1 MHPLTEYPR
10 PAMRRDSYENLNGL
24 WQYAITA
31 SAQRP
36 AGWDG
41 EILVPYAPECRA
53 SGVGRTLQPG
63 QWLHYH
69 RYFAPPAGMGGRVLL
84 HFGAVDYACAVQVN
98 GHLVGGHRGGYWP
111 FTLDI
116 TAQLNG
122 TGRNSLWVAVQD
134 PTGHGTQ
141 ARGKQTLQ
149 PGGMFYPAQSGI
161 WQTVWLERVPENYI
175 QSLTVTPD
183 YDARTV
189 TVKAHTSAPGGAAN
203 LWAVVRAGGV
213 TIAEDWGSDEAG
225 QDGEVTLHIADEYFF
240 PWSPDTPF
248 LYDLTVGTTQG
259 EEEQFDTVHS
269 YFALRKWSCAPD
281 ARGVLRFCLNDK
293 PILLNGLLDQGYWP
307 EGLYT
312 PPSDAAVERELSEVK
327 ALGYNLLRKHAK
339 IEPQRWYYHCDRLGL
354 VVWQDMVNGGSKYNL
369 WFVTYLTNV
378 LQPLMRRLPDKAAL
392 WGLLSRGSESSREE
406 YRRELEDTV
415 QALRCH
421 PCVGCWVPFNEGW
434 GQYDAAGAVQA
445 IRALD
450 DTRLVDEAS
459 GWYDQGG
466 GDVYSLHN
474 YFYPLR
480 VRPQTRTVALSEYG
494 GIAWPM
500 PGHEPPRRTYGY
512 GTAKS
517 REEDT
522 VQALRC
528 HPCVGCWV
536 PFNEG
541 WGQYDAAGAVQA
553 IRALDDTRLVDEASG
568 WYDQGGGDV
577 YSLHNY
583 FYPLRVRPQ
592 TRTVALSEYGGIAW
606 PMPGHEPPR
615 RTYGYGTAKSREE
628 LTARYKKLQL
638 GAVLP
643 QLQKGLS
650 ALVYTQL
657 TDVEDEVNGLFTY
670 DRTAIKPDAN
680 AVRSVNAAL
689 AAEFARVVK

>member
-1 MHPLTEYPR
+1 MHPLAEYPR
-10 PAMRRDSYENLNGL
+10 PAMRRDSCEILNGP
-24 WQYAITA
+24 WQYAITQTA
-31 SAQRP
+31 EYP
-36 AGWDG
+36 AAWQGS
-41 EILVPYAPECRA
+41 ILVPYSPEAPA

-69 RYFAPPAGMGGRVLL
+69 RLFAPPAGEGGRVLL

-98 GHLVGGHRGGYWP
+98 GHLAGGHRGGYWP

-116 TAQLNG
+116 TDLLNG

-141 ARGKQTLQ
+141 ARGKQTLK

-161 WQTVWLERVPENYI
+161 WQTVWLERVPDNYI
-175 QSLTVTPD
+175 QTLTVTPD

-189 TVKAHTSAPGGAAN
+189 TVRVHTAKPGGAVN
-203 LWAVVRAGGV
+203 LWAMVRAGGV
-213 TIAEDWGSDEAG
+213 TIAEDWGSDEAD
-225 QDGEVTLHIADEYFF
+225 QDGEVTLNIPEEHFF

-248 LYDLTVGTTQG
+248 LYDLTVGTNQG
-259 EEEQFDTVHS
+259 EEAGLDTVHS

-281 ARGVLRFCLNDK
+281 AHGVLRFCLNDK

-327 ALGYNLLRKHAK
+327 ALGFNLLRKHAK

-354 VVWQDMVNGGSKYNL
+354 IVWQDIVNGGSTYNL

-378 LQPLMRRLPDKAAL
+378 LQPLLRRFPDGKACRR
-392 WGLLSRGSESSREE
+392 LLSRAKPVSREE
-406 YRRELEDTV
+406 YAHELADTV

-421 PCVGCWVPFNEGW
+421 PCIACWVPFNEGW
-434 GQYDAAGAVQA
+434 GQFDAGKAVQA
-445 IRALD
+445 LRTLD
-450 DTRLVDEAS
+450 GTRLVDEAS
-459 GWYDQGG
+459 GWFDQGG
-466 GDVYSLHN
+466 GDVHSLHN

-480 VRPQTRTVALSEYG
+480 IRPQKRTVALSEYG

-500 PGHEPPRRTYGY
+500 PGHEPPHKTYGY
-512 GTAKS
+512 GTAKD
-517 REEDT
+517 R
-522 VQALRC
+522 Q
-528 HPCVGCWV
+528 
-536 PFNEG
+536 
-541 WGQYDAAGAVQA
+541 
-553 IRALDDTRLVDEASG
+553 
-568 WYDQGGGDV
+568 
-577 YSLHNY
+577 
-583 FYPLRVRPQ
+583 
-592 TRTVALSEYGGIAW
+592 
-606 PMPGHEPPR
+606 
-615 RTYGYGTAKSREE
+615 E

-638 GAVLP
+638 KTVLP
-643 QLQKGLS
+643 QLEKGLS

-670 DRTAIKPDAN
+670 DRAAVKPDAN

-689 AAEFARVVK
+689 AAEFARATNPAKK

>member
-1 MHPLTEYPR
+1 MHPLAEYPR
-10 PAMRRDSYENLNGL
+10 PAMRRDSCEILNGP
-24 WQYAITA
+24 WQYAITQTA
-31 SAQRP
+31 EYP
-36 AGWDG
+36 AAWQGS
-41 EILVPYAPECRA
+41 IMVPYSPEAPA

-69 RYFAPPAGMGGRVLL
+69 RLFAPPAGEGGRVLL

-98 GHLVGGHRGGYWP
+98 GHLAGGHRGGYWP

-116 TAQLNG
+116 TDLLNG

-141 ARGKQTLQ
+141 ARGKQTLK

-161 WQTVWLERVPENYI
+161 WQTVWLERVPDNYI
-175 QSLTVTPD
+175 QTLTVTPD

-189 TVKAHTSAPGGAAN
+189 TVRVHTAKPGGAVN
-203 LWAVVRAGGV
+203 LWAMVRAGGV
-213 TIAEDWGSDEAG
+213 TIAEDRGSDEAD
-225 QDGEVTLHIADEYFF
+225 QDGEVTLNIPEEHFF

-248 LYDLTVGTTQG
+248 LYDLTVGTNQG
-259 EEEQFDTVHS
+259 EEAEFDTVHS

-281 ARGVLRFCLNDK
+281 AHGVLRFCLNDK

-327 ALGYNLLRKHAK
+327 ALGFNLLRKHAK

-354 VVWQDMVNGGSKYNL
+354 IVWQDIVNGGSAYNL

-378 LQPLMRRLPDKAAL
+378 LQPLLRRFPDGKACRR
-392 WGLLSRGSESSREE
+392 LLSRAKPVSREE
-406 YRRELEDTV
+406 YAHELADTV

-421 PCVGCWVPFNEGW
+421 PCIACWVPFNEGW
-434 GQYDAAGAVQA
+434 GQFDAGKAVQA
-445 IRALD
+445 LRTLD
-450 DTRLVDEAS
+450 GTRLVDEAS
-459 GWYDQGG
+459 GWFDQGG
-466 GDVYSLHN
+466 GDVHSLHN

-480 VRPQTRTVALSEYG
+480 IRPQKRTVALSEYG

-500 PGHEPPRRTYGY
+500 PGHEPPHKTYGY
-512 GTAKS
+512 GTAKD
-517 REEDT
+517 R
-522 VQALRC
+522 Q
-528 HPCVGCWV
+528 
-536 PFNEG
+536 
-541 WGQYDAAGAVQA
+541 
-553 IRALDDTRLVDEASG
+553 
-568 WYDQGGGDV
+568 
-577 YSLHNY
+577 
-583 FYPLRVRPQ
+583 
-592 TRTVALSEYGGIAW
+592 
-606 PMPGHEPPR
+606 
-615 RTYGYGTAKSREE
+615 E

-638 GAVLP
+638 KTVLS
-643 QLQKGLS
+643 QLEKGLS

-670 DRTAIKPDAN
+670 DRAAVKPDAN

-689 AAEFARVVK
+689 AAEFARVTNPAKK

>member
-1 MHPLTEYPR
+1 MHPLAEYPR
-10 PAMRRDSYENLNGL
+10 PAMRRDSCEILNGP
-24 WQYAITA
+24 WQYAITQTA
-31 SAQRP
+31 EYP
-36 AGWDG
+36 AAWQGS
-41 EILVPYAPECRA
+41 ILVPYSPEAPA

-69 RYFAPPAGMGGRVLL
+69 RLFAPPAGEGGRVLL

-98 GHLVGGHRGGYWP
+98 GHLAGGHRGGYWP

-116 TAQLNG
+116 TDLLNG

-141 ARGKQTLQ
+141 ARGKQTLK

-161 WQTVWLERVPENYI
+161 WQTVWLERVPDNYI
-175 QSLTVTPD
+175 QTLTVTPD

-189 TVKAHTSAPGGAAN
+189 TVRVHTAKPGGAVN
-203 LWAVVRAGGV
+203 LWAMVRAGGV
-213 TIAEDWGSDEAG
+213 TIAEDWGSDEAD
-225 QDGEVTLHIADEYFF
+225 QDGEVTLNIPEEHFF

-248 LYDLTVGTTQG
+248 LYDLTVGTNQG
-259 EEEQFDTVHS
+259 EEAGFDTVHS

-281 ARGVLRFCLNDK
+281 AHGVLRFCLNDK

-327 ALGYNLLRKHAK
+327 ALGFNLLRKHAK

-354 VVWQDMVNGGSKYNL
+354 IVWQDIVNGGSAYNL

-378 LQPLMRRLPDKAAL
+378 LQPLLRRFPDGKAAYS
-392 WGLLSRGSESSREE
+392 LLSRAKPVGREE
-406 YRRELEDTV
+406 YAHELADTV

-421 PCVGCWVPFNEGW
+421 PCIACWVPFNEGW
-434 GQYDAAGAVQA
+434 GQFDAGKAVQA
-445 IRALD
+445 LRTLD
-450 DTRLVDEAS
+450 GTRLVDEAS
-459 GWYDQGG
+459 GWFDQGG
-466 GDVYSLHN
+466 GDVHSLHN

-480 VRPQTRTVALSEYG
+480 IRPQKRTVALSEYG

-500 PGHEPPRRTYGY
+500 PGHEPPRKTYGY
-512 GTAKS
+512 GTAKD
-517 REEDT
+517 R
-522 VQALRC
+522 Q
-528 HPCVGCWV
+528 
-536 PFNEG
+536 
-541 WGQYDAAGAVQA
+541 
-553 IRALDDTRLVDEASG
+553 
-568 WYDQGGGDV
+568 
-577 YSLHNY
+577 
-583 FYPLRVRPQ
+583 
-592 TRTVALSEYGGIAW
+592 
-606 PMPGHEPPR
+606 
-615 RTYGYGTAKSREE
+615 E

-638 GAVLP
+638 KTVLP
-643 QLQKGLS
+643 QLEKGLS

-670 DRTAIKPDAN
+670 DRAAVKPDAN

-689 AAEFARVVK
+689 AAEFARVTNPAKK

>member
-1 MHPLTEYPR
+1 MHPLAEYPR
-10 PAMRRDSYENLNGL
+10 PALRRDSCEILNGP
-24 WQYAITA
+24 WQYAITQTA
-31 SAQRP
+31 EYP
-36 AGWDG
+36 AAWQGS
-41 EILVPYAPECRA
+41 ILVPYSPEAPA

-69 RYFAPPAGMGGRVLL
+69 RLFAPPAGEGGRVLL

-98 GHLVGGHRGGYWP
+98 GHLAGGHRGGYWP

-116 TAQLNG
+116 TELLNG

-141 ARGKQTLQ
+141 ARGKQTLR

-161 WQTVWLERVPENYI
+161 WQTVWLERVPDNYI
-175 QSLTVTPD
+175 QTLTVTPD

-189 TVKAHTSAPGGAAN
+189 TVRVHTAKPGGAVN
-203 LWAVVRAGGV
+203 LWAMVRAGGV
-213 TIAEDWGSDEAG
+213 TIAEDWGSDEAD
-225 QDGEVTLHIADEYFF
+225 QDGEVTLNIPEEHFF

-259 EEEQFDTVHS
+259 EEAGFDTVHS

-281 ARGVLRFCLNDK
+281 ANGVLRFCLNDK

-327 ALGYNLLRKHAK
+327 ALGFNLLRKHAK

-354 VVWQDMVNGGSKYNL
+354 IVWQDIVNGGSAYNL

-378 LQPLMRRLPDKAAL
+378 LQPLLRRFPDGKACRR
-392 WGLLSRGSESSREE
+392 LLSRVKPASREE
-406 YRRELEDTV
+406 YAHELADTV

-421 PCVGCWVPFNEGW
+421 PCIACWVPFNEGW
-434 GQYDAAGAVQA
+434 GQFDAGKAVQA
-445 IRALD
+445 LRTLD
-450 DTRLVDEAS
+450 GTRLVDEAS
-459 GWYDQGG
+459 GWFDQGG
-466 GDVYSLHN
+466 GDVHSLHN

-480 VRPQTRTVALSEYG
+480 IRPQKRTVALSEYG

-500 PGHEPPRRTYGY
+500 PGHEPPRKTYGY
-512 GTAKS
+512 GMAKD
-517 REEDT
+517 R
-522 VQALRC
+522 Q
-528 HPCVGCWV
+528 
-536 PFNEG
+536 
-541 WGQYDAAGAVQA
+541 
-553 IRALDDTRLVDEASG
+553 
-568 WYDQGGGDV
+568 
-577 YSLHNY
+577 
-583 FYPLRVRPQ
+583 
-592 TRTVALSEYGGIAW
+592 
-606 PMPGHEPPR
+606 
-615 RTYGYGTAKSREE
+615 E

-638 GAVLP
+638 KTVLP
-643 QLQKGLS
+643 QLEKGLS

-670 DRTAIKPDAN
+670 DRAAVKPDAN

-689 AAEFARVVK
+689 AAEFARVTNPAKK

>member
-1 MHPLTEYPR
+1 MHPLAEYPR
-10 PAMRRDSYENLNGL
+10 PAMRRDSCEILNGP
-24 WQYAITA
+24 WQYAITQTA
-31 SAQRP
+31 EYP
-36 AGWDG
+36 AAWQGS
-41 EILVPYAPECRA
+41 ILVPYSPEAPA

-69 RYFAPPAGMGGRVLL
+69 RLFAPPTGEGGRVLL

-98 GHLVGGHRGGYWP
+98 GHLAGGHRGGYWP

-116 TAQLNG
+116 TDLLNG

-141 ARGKQTLQ
+141 ARGKQTLK

-161 WQTVWLERVPENYI
+161 WQTVWLERVPDNYI
-175 QSLTVTPD
+175 QTLTVTPD

-189 TVKAHTSAPGGAAN
+189 TVRVHTAKPGGAVN
-203 LWAVVRAGGV
+203 LWAMVRAGGV
-213 TIAEDWGSDEAG
+213 TIAEDWGSDEAD
-225 QDGEVTLHIADEYFF
+225 QDGEVTLNIPEEHFF

-248 LYDLTVGTTQG
+248 LYDLTVGTNQG
-259 EEEQFDTVHS
+259 EEAEFDTVHS

-281 ARGVLRFCLNDK
+281 AHGVLRFCLNDK

-327 ALGYNLLRKHAK
+327 ALGFNLLRKHAK

-354 VVWQDMVNGGSKYNL
+354 IVWQDIVNGGSTYNL

-378 LQPLMRRLPDKAAL
+378 LQPLLRRFPDGKACRR
-392 WGLLSRGSESSREE
+392 LLSRAKPVSREE
-406 YRRELEDTV
+406 YAHELADTV

-421 PCVGCWVPFNEGW
+421 PCIACWVPFNEGW
-434 GQYDAAGAVQA
+434 GQFDAGKAVQA
-445 IRALD
+445 LRTLD
-450 DTRLVDEAS
+450 GTRLVDEAS
-459 GWYDQGG
+459 GWFDQGG
-466 GDVYSLHN
+466 GDVHSLHN

-480 VRPQTRTVALSEYG
+480 IRPQKRTVALSEYG

-500 PGHEPPRRTYGY
+500 PGHEPPHKTYGY
-512 GTAKS
+512 GTAKD
-517 REEDT
+517 R
-522 VQALRC
+522 Q
-528 HPCVGCWV
+528 
-536 PFNEG
+536 
-541 WGQYDAAGAVQA
+541 
-553 IRALDDTRLVDEASG
+553 
-568 WYDQGGGDV
+568 
-577 YSLHNY
+577 
-583 FYPLRVRPQ
+583 
-592 TRTVALSEYGGIAW
+592 
-606 PMPGHEPPR
+606 
-615 RTYGYGTAKSREE
+615 E

-638 GAVLP
+638 KTVLP
-643 QLQKGLS
+643 QLEKGLS

-670 DRTAIKPDAN
+670 DRAAVKPDAN

-689 AAEFARVVK
+689 AAEFARVTNPAKK

>member
-1 MHPLTEYPR
+1 MNGQHLCRHEGGYASFSVDITEALAEENELVIR
-10 PAMRRDSYENLNGL
+10 CTDDLRD
-24 WQYAITA
+24 QAF
-31 SAQRP
+31 
-36 AGWDG
+36 
-41 EILVPYAPECRA
+41 PY
-53 SGVGRTLQPG
+53 GK
-63 QWLHYH
+63 
-69 RYFAPPAGMGGRVLL
+69 
-84 HFGAVDYACAVQVN
+84 QVRN
-98 GHLVGGHRGGYWP
+98 RGGMWYTP
-111 FTLDI
+111 
-116 TAQLNG
+116 
-122 TGRNSLWVAVQD
+122 V
-134 PTGHGTQ
+134 
-141 ARGKQTLQ
+141 
-149 PGGMFYPAQSGI
+149 SGI
-161 WQTVWLERVPENYI
+161 WQTVWLESVPEAYI
-175 QSLTVTPD
+175 EKLNIENHGASVTISTVPPLEGTVNVEQLGQFSLENG
-183 YDARTV
+183 R
-189 TVKAHTSAPGGAAN
+189 
-203 LWAVVRAGGV
+203 V
-213 TIAEDWGSDEAG
+213 TIAPENPHFWCPDNPYLYRFTLETA
-225 QDGEVTLHIADEYFF
+225 QDRVE
-240 PWSPDTPF
+240 
-248 LYDLTVGTTQG
+248 
-259 EEEQFDTVHS
+259 S
-269 YFALRKWSCAPD
+269 YFAIRSLEIKKVGKYPR
-281 ARGVLRFCLNDK
+281 LCLNGK
-293 PILLNGLLDQGYWP
+293 PYFFHGLLDQGYWP

-339 IEPQRWYYHCDRLGL
+339 IEPQRWYYHCDKLGL

-392 WGLLSRGSESSREE
+392 WGLLSRGSESSRTE

-480 VRPQTRTVALSEYG
+480 VRPQTRAVALSEYG

-500 PGHEPPRRTYGY
+500 PGHEPPR
-512 GTAKS
+512 K
-517 REEDT
+517 
-522 VQALRC
+522 
-528 HPCVGCWV
+528 
-536 PFNEG
+536 
-541 WGQYDAAGAVQA
+541 
-553 IRALDDTRLVDEASG
+553 
-568 WYDQGGGDV
+568 
-577 YSLHNY
+577 
-583 FYPLRVRPQ
+583 
-592 TRTVALSEYGGIAW
+592 
-606 PMPGHEPPR
+606 
-615 RTYGYGTAKSREE
+615 TYGYGTAKSREE

-638 GAVLP
+638 GTVLP

>member
-1 MHPLTEYPR
+1 MHPLAEYPR
-10 PAMRRDSYENLNGL
+10 PAMRRDSCEILNGP
-24 WQYAITA
+24 WQYAITQTA
-31 SAQRP
+31 EYP
-36 AGWDG
+36 AAWQGS
-41 EILVPYAPECRA
+41 ILVPYSSEAPA

-69 RYFAPPAGMGGRVLL
+69 RLFAPPAGEGGRVLL

-98 GHLVGGHRGGYWP
+98 GHLAGGHRGGYWP

-116 TAQLNG
+116 TDLLNG

-141 ARGKQTLQ
+141 ARGKQTLK

-161 WQTVWLERVPENYI
+161 WQTVWLERVPDNYI
-175 QSLTVTPD
+175 QTLTVTPD

-189 TVKAHTSAPGGAAN
+189 TVRVHTAKPGGAVN
-203 LWAVVRAGGV
+203 LWAMVRAGGV
-213 TIAEDWGSDEAG
+213 TIAEDWGSDEAD
-225 QDGEVTLHIADEYFF
+225 QDGEVTLNIPEEHFF

-248 LYDLTVGTTQG
+248 LYDLTVGTNQG
-259 EEEQFDTVHS
+259 EEAGFDTVHS

-281 ARGVLRFCLNDK
+281 AHGVLRFCLNDK

-327 ALGYNLLRKHAK
+327 ALGFNLLRKHAK

-354 VVWQDMVNGGSKYNL
+354 IVWQDIVNGGSAYNL

-378 LQPLMRRLPDKAAL
+378 LQPLLRRFPDGKACRR
-392 WGLLSRGSESSREE
+392 LLSRAKPAGREE
-406 YRRELEDTV
+406 YAHELADTV

-421 PCVGCWVPFNEGW
+421 PCIACWVPFNEGW
-434 GQYDAAGAVQA
+434 GQFDAGKAVQTL
-445 IRALD
+445 RTLD
-450 DTRLVDEAS
+450 GTRLVDEAS
-459 GWYDQGG
+459 GWFDQGG
-466 GDVYSLHN
+466 GDVHSLHN

-480 VRPQTRTVALSEYG
+480 IRPQKRTVALSEYG

-500 PGHEPPRRTYGY
+500 PGHEPPRKTYGY
-512 GTAKS
+512 GTAKD
-517 REEDT
+517 R
-522 VQALRC
+522 Q
-528 HPCVGCWV
+528 
-536 PFNEG
+536 
-541 WGQYDAAGAVQA
+541 
-553 IRALDDTRLVDEASG
+553 
-568 WYDQGGGDV
+568 
-577 YSLHNY
+577 
-583 FYPLRVRPQ
+583 
-592 TRTVALSEYGGIAW
+592 
-606 PMPGHEPPR
+606 
-615 RTYGYGTAKSREE
+615 E

-638 GAVLP
+638 KTVLP
-643 QLQKGLS
+643 QLEKGLS

-670 DRTAIKPDAN
+670 DRAAVKPDAN

-689 AAEFARVVK
+689 AAEFARVTNPAKK

>member
-1 MHPLTEYPR
+1 MHPLAEYPR
-10 PAMRRDSYENLNGL
+10 PAMRRDSCEILNGP
-24 WQYAITA
+24 WQYAITQTA
-31 SAQRP
+31 EYP
-36 AGWDG
+36 AAWQGS
-41 EILVPYAPECRA
+41 ILVPYSPEAPA

-69 RYFAPPAGMGGRVLL
+69 RLFAPPAGEGGRVLL

-116 TAQLNG
+116 TDLLNG

-141 ARGKQTLQ
+141 ARGKQTLK

-161 WQTVWLERVPENYI
+161 WQTVWLERVPDNYI
-175 QSLTVTPD
+175 QTLTVTPD

-189 TVKAHTSAPGGAAN
+189 TVRVHTAKPGGAVN
-203 LWAVVRAGGV
+203 LWAMVRAGGV
-213 TIAEDWGSDEAG
+213 TIAEDWGSDEDD
-225 QDGEVTLHIADEYFF
+225 QDGEVTLNIPEEHFF

-248 LYDLTVGTTQG
+248 LYDLTVGTNQG
-259 EEEQFDTVHS
+259 EEAGLDTVHS

-281 ARGVLRFCLNDK
+281 AHGVLRFCLNDK

-327 ALGYNLLRKHAK
+327 ALGFNLLRKHAK

-354 VVWQDMVNGGSKYNL
+354 IVWQDIVNGGSAYNL

-378 LQPLMRRLPDKAAL
+378 LQPLLRRFPDGKAAYS
-392 WGLLSRGSESSREE
+392 LLSRAKPAGREE
-406 YRRELEDTV
+406 YAHELADTV

-421 PCVGCWVPFNEGW
+421 PCIACWVPFNEGW
-434 GQYDAAGAVQA
+434 GQFDAGKAVQA
-445 IRALD
+445 LRTLD
-450 DTRLVDEAS
+450 GTRLVDEAS
-459 GWYDQGG
+459 GWFDQGG
-466 GDVYSLHN
+466 GDVHSLHN

-480 VRPQTRTVALSEYG
+480 IRPQKRTVALSEYG

-500 PGHEPPRRTYGY
+500 PGHEPPHKTYGY
-512 GTAKS
+512 GTAKD
-517 REEDT
+517 R
-522 VQALRC
+522 Q
-528 HPCVGCWV
+528 
-536 PFNEG
+536 
-541 WGQYDAAGAVQA
+541 
-553 IRALDDTRLVDEASG
+553 
-568 WYDQGGGDV
+568 
-577 YSLHNY
+577 
-583 FYPLRVRPQ
+583 
-592 TRTVALSEYGGIAW
+592 
-606 PMPGHEPPR
+606 
-615 RTYGYGTAKSREE
+615 E

-638 GAVLP
+638 KTVLP
-643 QLQKGLS
+643 QLEKGLS

-670 DRTAIKPDAN
+670 DRAAVKPDAN
-680 AVRSVNAAL
+680 VVRSVNAAL
-689 AAEFARVVK
+689 AAEFARVTNPAKK

>member
-1 MHPLTEYPR
+1 MHPLAEYPR
-10 PAMRRDSYENLNGL
+10 PAMRRDSCEILNGP
-24 WQYAITA
+24 WQYAITQTA
-31 SAQRP
+31 EYP
-36 AGWDG
+36 AAWQGS
-41 EILVPYAPECRA
+41 ILVPYSPEAPA

-69 RYFAPPAGMGGRVLL
+69 RLFAPPAGEGGRVLL

-116 TAQLNG
+116 TDLLNG

-141 ARGKQTLQ
+141 ARGKQTLK

-161 WQTVWLERVPENYI
+161 WQTVWLERVPDNYI
-175 QSLTVTPD
+175 QTLTVTPD

-189 TVKAHTSAPGGAAN
+189 TVRVHTAKPGGAVN
-203 LWAVVRAGGV
+203 LWAMVRAGGV
-213 TIAEDWGSDEAG
+213 TIAEDWGSDEAD
-225 QDGEVTLHIADEYFF
+225 QDGEVTLNIPEEHFF

-248 LYDLTVGTTQG
+248 LYDLTVGTNQG
-259 EEEQFDTVHS
+259 EEAGLDTVHS

-281 ARGVLRFCLNDK
+281 AHGVLRFCLNDK

-327 ALGYNLLRKHAK
+327 ALGFNLLRKHAK

-354 VVWQDMVNGGSKYNL
+354 IVWQDIVNGGSAYNL

-378 LQPLMRRLPDKAAL
+378 LQPLLRRFPDGKACRR
-392 WGLLSRGSESSREE
+392 LLSRAKPAGREE
-406 YRRELEDTV
+406 YAHELADTV

-421 PCVGCWVPFNEGW
+421 PCIACWVPFNEGW
-434 GQYDAAGAVQA
+434 GQFDAGKAVQA
-445 IRALD
+445 LRTLD
-450 DTRLVDEAS
+450 GIRLVDEAS
-459 GWYDQGG
+459 GWFDQGG
-466 GDVYSLHN
+466 GDVHSLHN

-480 VRPQTRTVALSEYG
+480 IRPQKRTVALSEYG

-500 PGHEPPRRTYGY
+500 PGHEPPHKTYGY
-512 GTAKS
+512 GTAKD
-517 REEDT
+517 R
-522 VQALRC
+522 Q
-528 HPCVGCWV
+528 
-536 PFNEG
+536 
-541 WGQYDAAGAVQA
+541 
-553 IRALDDTRLVDEASG
+553 
-568 WYDQGGGDV
+568 
-577 YSLHNY
+577 
-583 FYPLRVRPQ
+583 
-592 TRTVALSEYGGIAW
+592 
-606 PMPGHEPPR
+606 
-615 RTYGYGTAKSREE
+615 E

-638 GAVLP
+638 KTALP
-643 QLQKGLS
+643 QLEKGLS

-670 DRTAIKPDAN
+670 DRAAVKPDAN

-689 AAEFARVVK
+689 AAEFARVTNPAKK

>member
-1 MHPLTEYPR
+1 MHPLAEYPR
-10 PAMRRDSYENLNGL
+10 PAMRRDSCEILNGP
-24 WQYAITA
+24 WQYAITQTA
-31 SAQRP
+31 EYP
-36 AGWDG
+36 AAWQGS
-41 EILVPYAPECRA
+41 ILVPYSPEAPA

-69 RYFAPPAGMGGRVLL
+69 RLFAPPAGEGGRVLL

-116 TAQLNG
+116 TDLLNG

-141 ARGKQTLQ
+141 ARGKQTLK

-161 WQTVWLERVPENYI
+161 WQTVWLERVPDNYI
-175 QSLTVTPD
+175 QTLTVTPD

-189 TVKAHTSAPGGAAN
+189 TVRVHTAKPGGAVN
-203 LWAVVRAGGV
+203 LWAMVRAGGV
-213 TIAEDWGSDEAG
+213 TIAEDWGSDEAD
-225 QDGEVTLHIADEYFF
+225 QDGEVTLNIPEEHFF

-248 LYDLTVGTTQG
+248 LYDLTVGTNQG
-259 EEEQFDTVHS
+259 EEAGLDTVHS

-281 ARGVLRFCLNDK
+281 AHGVLRFCLNDK

-327 ALGYNLLRKHAK
+327 ALGFNLLRKHAK

-354 VVWQDMVNGGSKYNL
+354 IVWQDIVNGGSAYNL

-378 LQPLMRRLPDKAAL
+378 LQPLLRRFPDGKACRR
-392 WGLLSRGSESSREE
+392 LLSRAKPAGREE
-406 YRRELEDTV
+406 YAHELADTV

-421 PCVGCWVPFNEGW
+421 PCIACWVPFNEGW
-434 GQYDAAGAVQA
+434 GQFDAGKAVQA
-445 IRALD
+445 LRALD
-450 DTRLVDEAS
+450 GTRLVDEAS
-459 GWYDQGG
+459 GWFDQGG
-466 GDVYSLHN
+466 GDVHSLHN

-480 VRPQTRTVALSEYG
+480 IRPQKRTVALSEYG

-500 PGHEPPRRTYGY
+500 PGHEPPHKTYGY
-512 GTAKS
+512 GTAKD
-517 REEDT
+517 R
-522 VQALRC
+522 Q
-528 HPCVGCWV
+528 
-536 PFNEG
+536 
-541 WGQYDAAGAVQA
+541 
-553 IRALDDTRLVDEASG
+553 
-568 WYDQGGGDV
+568 
-577 YSLHNY
+577 
-583 FYPLRVRPQ
+583 
-592 TRTVALSEYGGIAW
+592 
-606 PMPGHEPPR
+606 
-615 RTYGYGTAKSREE
+615 E

-638 GAVLP
+638 KTALP
-643 QLQKGLS
+643 QLEKGLS

-670 DRTAIKPDAN
+670 DRAAVKPDAN

-689 AAEFARVVK
+689 AAEFARVTNPAKK

>member
-1 MHPLTEYPR
+1 MHPLAEYPR
-10 PAMRRDSYENLNGL
+10 PAMRRDSCEILNGP
-24 WQYAITA
+24 WQYAITQTA
-31 SAQRP
+31 EYP
-36 AGWDG
+36 AAWQGS
-41 EILVPYAPECRA
+41 ILVPYSPEAPA
-53 SGVGRTLQPG
+53 SGVNRTLQPG

-69 RYFAPPAGMGGRVLL
+69 RLFAPPTGEGGRVLL

-98 GHLVGGHRGGYWP
+98 GHLAGGHRGGYWP

-116 TAQLNG
+116 TDLLNG

-141 ARGKQTLQ
+141 ARGKQTLK

-161 WQTVWLERVPENYI
+161 WQTVWLERVPDNYI
-175 QSLTVTPD
+175 QTLTVTPD

-189 TVKAHTSAPGGAAN
+189 TVRVHTAKPGGAVN
-203 LWAVVRAGGV
+203 LWAMVRAGGV
-213 TIAEDWGSDEAG
+213 TIAEDWGSDEAD
-225 QDGEVTLHIADEYFF
+225 QDGEVTLNIPEEHFF

-248 LYDLTVGTTQG
+248 LYDLTVGTNQG
-259 EEEQFDTVHS
+259 EEAEFDTVHS

-281 ARGVLRFCLNDK
+281 AHGVLRFCLNDK

-327 ALGYNLLRKHAK
+327 ALGFNLLRKHAK

-354 VVWQDMVNGGSKYNL
+354 IVWQDIVNGGSAYNL

-378 LQPLMRRLPDKAAL
+378 LQPLLRRFPDGKAAYS
-392 WGLLSRGSESSREE
+392 LLSRAKPAGREE
-406 YRRELEDTV
+406 YAHELADTV

-421 PCVGCWVPFNEGW
+421 PCIACWVPFNEGW
-434 GQYDAAGAVQA
+434 GQFDAGKAVQA
-445 IRALD
+445 LRTLD
-450 DTRLVDEAS
+450 GTRLVDEAS
-459 GWYDQGG
+459 GWFDQGG
-466 GDVYSLHN
+466 GDVHSLHN

-480 VRPQTRTVALSEYG
+480 IRPQKRTVALSEYG

-500 PGHEPPRRTYGY
+500 PGHEPPRKTYGY
-512 GTAKS
+512 GTAKD
-517 REEDT
+517 R
-522 VQALRC
+522 Q
-528 HPCVGCWV
+528 
-536 PFNEG
+536 
-541 WGQYDAAGAVQA
+541 
-553 IRALDDTRLVDEASG
+553 
-568 WYDQGGGDV
+568 
-577 YSLHNY
+577 
-583 FYPLRVRPQ
+583 
-592 TRTVALSEYGGIAW
+592 
-606 PMPGHEPPR
+606 
-615 RTYGYGTAKSREE
+615 E

-638 GAVLP
+638 KTVLP
-643 QLQKGLS
+643 QLEKGLS

-670 DRTAIKPDAN
+670 DRAAVKPDAN

>member
-1 MHPLTEYPR
+1 MHPLAEYPR
-10 PAMRRDSYENLNGL
+10 PAMRRDSCEILNGP
-24 WQYAITA
+24 WQYAITQTA
-31 SAQRP
+31 EYP
-36 AGWDG
+36 AAWQGS
-41 EILVPYAPECRA
+41 ILVPYSPETPA

-69 RYFAPPAGMGGRVLL
+69 RLFAPPAGEGGRVLL

-98 GHLVGGHRGGYWP
+98 GHLAGGHRGGYWP

-116 TAQLNG
+116 TDLLNG

-141 ARGKQTLQ
+141 ARGKQTLK

-161 WQTVWLERVPENYI
+161 WQTVWLERVPDNYI
-175 QSLTVTPD
+175 QTLTVTPD

-189 TVKAHTSAPGGAAN
+189 TVRVHTAMPGGAVN
-203 LWAVVRAGGV
+203 LWAMVRAGSV
-213 TIAEDWGSDEAG
+213 TIAEDWGSDEAD
-225 QDGEVTLHIADEYFF
+225 QDGEVTLNIPEEHFF

-248 LYDLTVGTTQG
+248 LYDLTVGTNQG
-259 EEEQFDTVHS
+259 EEAEFDTVHS

-281 ARGVLRFCLNDK
+281 AHGVLRFCLNDK

-327 ALGYNLLRKHAK
+327 ALGFNLLRKHAK

-354 VVWQDMVNGGSKYNL
+354 IVWQDIVNGGSAYNL

-378 LQPLMRRLPDKAAL
+378 LQPLLRRFPDGKAAYS
-392 WGLLSRGSESSREE
+392 LLSRAKPADREE
-406 YRRELEDTV
+406 YAHELADTV

-421 PCVGCWVPFNEGW
+421 PCIACWVPFNEGW
-434 GQYDAAGAVQA
+434 GQFDAGKAVQA
-445 IRALD
+445 LRTLD
-450 DTRLVDEAS
+450 GTRLVDEAS
-459 GWYDQGG
+459 GWFDQGG
-466 GDVYSLHN
+466 GDVHSLHN

-480 VRPQTRTVALSEYG
+480 IRPQKRTVALSEYG

-500 PGHEPPRRTYGY
+500 PGHEPPHKTYGY
-512 GTAKS
+512 GTAKD
-517 REEDT
+517 R
-522 VQALRC
+522 Q
-528 HPCVGCWV
+528 
-536 PFNEG
+536 
-541 WGQYDAAGAVQA
+541 
-553 IRALDDTRLVDEASG
+553 
-568 WYDQGGGDV
+568 
-577 YSLHNY
+577 
-583 FYPLRVRPQ
+583 
-592 TRTVALSEYGGIAW
+592 
-606 PMPGHEPPR
+606 
-615 RTYGYGTAKSREE
+615 E

-638 GAVLP
+638 KTVLP
-643 QLQKGLS
+643 QLEKGLS

-670 DRTAIKPDAN
+670 DRAAVKPDAN

-689 AAEFARVVK
+689 AAEFAKVTNPAKK

>member
-1 MHPLTEYPR
+1 M
-10 PAMRRDSYENLNGL
+10 
-24 WQYAITA
+24 
-31 SAQRP
+31 
-36 AGWDG
+36 
-41 EILVPYAPECRA
+41 
-53 SGVGRTLQPG
+53 
-63 QWLHYH
+63 
-69 RYFAPPAGMGGRVLL
+69 LL

-213 TIAEDWGSDEAG
+213 TIAEDWGGDEAG

-392 WGLLSRGSESSREE
+392 WGLLSRGSESSRTE

-500 PGHEPPRRTYGY
+500 PGHEPPR
-512 GTAKS
+512 K
-517 REEDT
+517 
-522 VQALRC
+522 
-528 HPCVGCWV
+528 
-536 PFNEG
+536 
-541 WGQYDAAGAVQA
+541 
-553 IRALDDTRLVDEASG
+553 
-568 WYDQGGGDV
+568 
-577 YSLHNY
+577 
-583 FYPLRVRPQ
+583 
-592 TRTVALSEYGGIAW
+592 
-606 PMPGHEPPR
+606 
-615 RTYGYGTAKSREE
+615 TYGYGTAKSREE

-638 GAVLP
+638 GTVLP

-689 AAEFARVVK
+689 AAEFAKVIK

>member
-1 MHPLTEYPR
+1 MHPLAEYPR
-10 PAMRRDSYENLNGL
+10 PAMRRDSCEILNGP
-24 WQYAITA
+24 WQYAITQTA
-31 SAQRP
+31 EYP
-36 AGWDG
+36 AAWQGS
-41 EILVPYAPECRA
+41 ILVPYSPEAPA

-69 RYFAPPAGMGGRVLL
+69 RLFAPPAGEGGRVLL

-98 GHLVGGHRGGYWP
+98 GHLAGGHRGGYWP

-116 TAQLNG
+116 TDLLNG

-141 ARGKQTLQ
+141 ARGKQTLK

-161 WQTVWLERVPENYI
+161 WQTVWLERVPDNYI
-175 QSLTVTPD
+175 QTLTVTPD

-189 TVKAHTSAPGGAAN
+189 TVRVHTAKPGGAVN
-203 LWAVVRAGGV
+203 LWAMVRAGGV
-213 TIAEDWGSDEAG
+213 TIAEDWGSDEAD
-225 QDGEVTLHIADEYFF
+225 QDGEVTLNIPEEHFF

-248 LYDLTVGTTQG
+248 LYDLTVGTNQG
-259 EEEQFDTVHS
+259 EEAEFDTVHS

-281 ARGVLRFCLNDK
+281 AHGVLRFCLNDK

-327 ALGYNLLRKHAK
+327 ALGFNLLRKHAK

-354 VVWQDMVNGGSKYNL
+354 IVWQDIVNGGSAYNL

-378 LQPLMRRLPDKAAL
+378 LQPLLRRFPDGKAAYS
-392 WGLLSRGSESSREE
+392 LLSRAKPAGREE
-406 YRRELEDTV
+406 YAHELADTV

-421 PCVGCWVPFNEGW
+421 PCIACWVPFNEGW
-434 GQYDAAGAVQA
+434 GQFDAGKAVQA
-445 IRALD
+445 LRTLD
-450 DTRLVDEAS
+450 GTRMVDEAS
-459 GWYDQGG
+459 GWFDQGG
-466 GDVYSLHN
+466 GDVHSLHN

-480 VRPQTRTVALSEYG
+480 IRPQKRTVALSEYG

-500 PGHEPPRRTYGY
+500 PGHEPPRKTYGY
-512 GTAKS
+512 GTAKD
-517 REEDT
+517 R
-522 VQALRC
+522 Q
-528 HPCVGCWV
+528 
-536 PFNEG
+536 
-541 WGQYDAAGAVQA
+541 
-553 IRALDDTRLVDEASG
+553 
-568 WYDQGGGDV
+568 
-577 YSLHNY
+577 
-583 FYPLRVRPQ
+583 
-592 TRTVALSEYGGIAW
+592 
-606 PMPGHEPPR
+606 
-615 RTYGYGTAKSREE
+615 E

-638 GAVLP
+638 KTVLP
-643 QLQKGLS
+643 QLEKGLS

-670 DRTAIKPDAN
+670 DRAAVKPDAN

-689 AAEFARVVK
+689 AAEFAGVTNPAKK